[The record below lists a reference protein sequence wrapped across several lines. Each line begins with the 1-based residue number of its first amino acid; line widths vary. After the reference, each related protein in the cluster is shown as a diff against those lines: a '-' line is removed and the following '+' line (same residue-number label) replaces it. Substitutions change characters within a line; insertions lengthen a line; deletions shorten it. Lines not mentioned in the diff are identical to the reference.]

1 MFGRGEAGGR
11 IGLWMAAVA
20 LLPVVAAASAD
31 GLDDHARCLLD
42 ALARAAP
49 EQTVAELRASCAAP
63 VAQAAVQAAAPEPV
77 TARLA
82 LEQQAASNPF
92 ALLPHRPNYVLLGAY
107 NFADPNEAPLRG
119 QFPGTDPDLD
129 HVETKF
135 QISLK
140 VPVARE
146 LFAGHGDLYF
156 AYTNRSFWQVLNR
169 STSRPFRETNHEP
182 EAWISFETDW
192 SLFGW
197 RAALLDVGLSH
208 QSNGQSGSLSRSWNR
223 LYARAVF
230 ERDDLAIA
238 FKPWWRIPEPS
249 SDDENPDIEDYM
261 GNFELVGSYRRQ
273 DHHYSLM
280 LRNNLDPDDNH
291 GALQVDWSFPLH
303 GRLRG
308 YLQWFYGYGE
318 SLVDYD
324 ARVNSVGFGL
334 QLTDWF

>member
-1 MFGRGEAGGR
+1 MTWRDEVRRQAR
-11 IGLWMAAVA
+11 SAIAVLL
-20 LLPVVAAASAD
+20 LLPPVTGAAQD
-31 GLDDHARCLLD
+31 GLGEHARCLLD

-49 EQTVAELRASCAAP
+49 EQTVAELRAACQVPEVLAVAPAP
-63 VAQAAVQAAAPEPV
+63 VS
-77 TARLA
+77 ARLE
-82 LEQQAASNPF
+82 LEQLAAQNRF
-92 ALLPHRPNYVLLGAY
+92 AVLPHRPNYVILGGY
-107 NFADPNEAPLRG
+107 NFADPNEAPLRD
-119 QFPGTDPDLD
+119 QFPGVDPDLD
-129 HVETKF
+129 RFETKF

-182 EAWISFETDW
+182 EAWVSFETDW

-197 RAALLDVGLSH
+197 RAALLDLGLSH
-208 QSNGQSGSLSRSWNR
+208 QSNGRGGSLSRSWNR
-223 LYARAVF
+223 VYARAVF
-230 ERDDLAIA
+230 ERDNMAVA

-261 GNFELVGSYRRQ
+261 GNFELLGSYRLDR
-273 DHHYSLM
+273 HSFSLL
-280 LRNNLDPDDNH
+280 LRNNLDLDDNH
-291 GALQVDWSFPLH
+291 GAVQVDWSFPLH
-303 GRLRG
+303 GQLRG

-324 ARVNSVGFGL
+324 ARVNSIGFGL